1 MIPGGDF
8 GVRDSL
14 GNCQTVGECTYLKQ
28 LAPLPGD
35 VAYIECMYL
44 RSWEE
49 RRLRL
54 GTLPT
59 YLFVESYRPT
69 SSIYSYFAVLIKV

>member
-28 LAPLPGD
+28 LAPVPGD

-49 RRLRL
+49 RRPRL
-54 GTLPT
+54 GIIPAGILT
-59 YLFVESYRPT
+59 YLPRYLTNLPFR
-69 SSIYSYFAVLIKV
+69 